1 MSVQKSDCESLNNRL
16 SVRHFLHISPC
27 ENNTV
32 LNEVNDG
39 KESPIEHRQDQPD
52 DDPRVNFAVFEL
64 LRLGS

>member
-1 MSVQKSDCESLNNRL
+1 
-16 SVRHFLHISPC
+16 LHISPC

-52 DDPRVNFAVFEL
+52 DDPRVNFAVFAL